1 MSNQAPEQQKG
12 NAAWELAKR
21 YKTPLIA
28 GGAGGGGLLYY
39 AAVQCS
45 VICPNG
51 WWWSIGAFSCVPC

>member
-28 GGAGGGGLLYY
+28 GGAGGGGLLY
-39 AAVQCS
+39 AASQCS
-45 VICPNG
+45 FLCPTG
-51 WWWSIGAFSCVPC
+51 WWWSIGAFSCIPC